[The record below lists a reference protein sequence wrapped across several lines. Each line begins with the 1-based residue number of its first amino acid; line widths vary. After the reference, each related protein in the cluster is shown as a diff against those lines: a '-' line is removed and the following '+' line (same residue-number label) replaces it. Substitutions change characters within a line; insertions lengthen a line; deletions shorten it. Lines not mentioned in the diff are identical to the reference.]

1 MSMIGKTLGAYQIV
15 SELGRGGMAVVY
27 KAFQPSLNR
36 YVALKVLPEYF
47 QHDPEFVAR
56 FRQEAQAA
64 AQLSHPN
71 IVVIHDI
78 GEQAGVYYIAMEY
91 LEGGSLRDRLAQTA
105 AQGGA
110 YSPQEALS
118 VLEQVGS
125 ALDYAHSRGLI
136 HRDVKPANILFGAD
150 GRPRLTDFGIARAAD
165 SARLTRTGVLLGT
178 PEYMSPEQAQ
188 GESIDRRSDLYA
200 LGVVAY
206 EMLTGRVPF
215 QGNTPHATLHSV
227 VYEAPPP
234 PRQVKP
240 GLSPEVEAALLQAL
254 AKRPE
259 ARFQQAAALAGALR
273 PALSVQAPARAA
285 AGPPAAQPAVAAAS
299 RRGIGAMPP
308 GQAVGPAHNN
318 ATPPPPS
325 QPRAKSRLWV
335 LGGAIVLA
343 AATLVVLLVLA
354 LRPKQPAAVIE
365 TAGGAGPAIPQSG
378 STGCPDYPPAFSLVT
393 GMEMYAPPSLE
404 EPAARRWFADPAF
417 GTCLVRVTD
426 PTHDLPPDDPSTGI
440 ANEYS
445 RVQSF
450 NADGSRLLLRG
461 TEGTWYLYDAQ
472 TLQPIGPVPV
482 FAEPRWDADNPNLLY
497 FSDGT
502 QLLSLDVTGGE
513 PRLVHDFAADLP
525 GFQLSAVWTRY
536 EGRPSRDTRYWGL
549 MAEDADWLPVA
560 FIVYDR
566 QADRVTIRDM
576 RGVPGIRDDVDHVT
590 ISPLGTYFLASF
602 NRACEQGTL
611 GDDAN
616 PCGLMVYDRALANG
630 RSLLRI
636 IGHYDV
642 ALDAQGREVL
652 IYQEIDHDQI
662 SMLDLET
669 GAVTPL
675 WDIDFSH
682 TAIGLHFSGL
692 AYDRPGWAVVSTYD
706 GDPTTY
712 TWMDDQVLAV
722 ELKAGG
728 HVVRLAYNRSVVS
741 EGQELD
747 YWAEPHATT
756 NADLTRVIFTTDW
769 GRSGTGQVETFMIAL
784 PPDWPERLAAE
795 PAFEAAMAEPLVE
808 STAKPAVAMPD
819 SSPLVS
825 VTGWNGTM
833 P

>member
-1 MSMIGKTLGAYQIV
+1 MSMIGKTLGAYQII

-27 KAFQPSLNR
+27 RAFQPSLNR

-56 FRQEAQAA
+56 FKQEAQAA

-91 LEGGSLRDRLAQTA
+91 LEGGSLRDRLAQAA

-110 YSPQEALS
+110 YDRQEAVS
-118 VLEQVGS
+118 VIEQVGS
-125 ALDYAHSRGLI
+125 ALDYAHGRGLI

-165 SARLTRTGVLLGT
+165 TARLTRTGVLLGT
-178 PEYMSPEQAQ
+178 PEYMSPEHAQ

-215 QGNTPHATLHSV
+215 QGNTPHATLHAV
-227 VYEAPPP
+227 VYEAPPSP
-234 PRQVKP
+234 CQVNP
-240 GLSPEVEAALLQAL
+240 GLSAEVEAVLLQAL
-254 AKRPE
+254 VKQPE
-259 ARFQQAAALAGALR
+259 ARFQQGVALAGALR
-273 PALSVQAPARAA
+273 SALAGQAPARAA
-285 AGPPAAQPAVAAAS
+285 APAAPLAQESDPTPVVQPVRPAS
-299 RRGIGAMPP
+299 GRSA
-308 GQAVGPAHNN
+308 
-318 ATPPPPS
+318 PPPP
-325 QPRAKSRLWV
+325 PRHQAAARLWL
-335 LGGAIVLA
+335 LGGAIVLVA
-343 AATLVVLLVLA
+343 AVLIVLVVLV
-354 LRPKQPAAVIE
+354 LRPRQPE
-365 TAGGAGPAIPQSG
+365 TAGTGAAGAAGPAISAPG
-378 STGCPDYPPAFSLVT
+378 AAGCPAYPPDFGLAAGTDVVAMPGLK
-393 GMEMYAPPSLE
+393 
-404 EPAARRWFADPAF
+404 EPAARQWFVDPAF

-426 PTHDLPPDDPSTGI
+426 RAHDLPSGDASTGI

-445 RVQSF
+445 RVQAF

-560 FIVYDR
+560 FVVYDR
-566 QADRVTIRDM
+566 QTDRATVRDM
-576 RGVPGIRDDVDHVT
+576 RGVPGIQDDVDHVT
-590 ISPLGTYFLASF
+590 ISPLGTYFLASLD
-602 NRACEQGTL
+602 RACEQGTL
-611 GDDAN
+611 GGDAN
-616 PCGLMVYDRALANG
+616 PCGLMVYDRDLANG

-642 ALDAQGREVL
+642 ALDAQGREVV
-652 IYQEIDHDQI
+652 IYQEIDNDQI

-669 GAVTPL
+669 GTVTPL
-675 WDIDFSH
+675 WEIDFSH

-692 AYDRPGWAVVSTYD
+692 AYNRPGWAVVSTYD
-706 GDPTTY
+706 GDPAAY
-712 TWMDDQVLAV
+712 TWLDDQVLAV

-728 HVVRLAYNRSVVS
+728 RVIRLAHNRSVVS
-741 EGQELD
+741 DEQELD

-756 NADLTRVIFTTDW
+756 NADLTRILFTTNW

-784 PPDWPERLAAE
+784 PPDWP
-795 PAFEAAMAEPLVE
+795 
-808 STAKPAVAMPD
+808 
-819 SSPLVS
+819 
-825 VTGWNGTM
+825 
-833 P
+833 